1 MDSPFKLLSA
11 AIVHV
16 HGNPILHNVC
26 DSNTFRESLG
36 VELSSVVP
44 SLDPMGPSIPMTKR
58 INFWILEIVSGN
70 SIYIYIYVPEQ
81 RIIQVIAGIHI
92 HRSPEVQTGCKPD
105 VNIK

>member
-58 INFWILEIVSGN
+58 INFWIPEIVSGN
-70 SIYIYIYVPEQ
+70 SIYIYMF
-81 RIIQVIAGIHI
+81 R
-92 HRSPEVQTGCKPD
+92 HRESSKLLLEYTYIDRLKSRPD
-105 VNIK
+105 ANRM

>member
-16 HGNPILHNVC
+16 HGNPIFHNVC

-36 VELSSVVP
+36 VELSSVLP

-58 INFWILEIVSGN
+58 INFWIPEIVSGN
-70 SIYIYIYVPEQ
+70 SIYIYVPEQ

-92 HRSPEVQTGCKPD
+92 HRSPKSRPD
-105 VNIK
+105 ANRM